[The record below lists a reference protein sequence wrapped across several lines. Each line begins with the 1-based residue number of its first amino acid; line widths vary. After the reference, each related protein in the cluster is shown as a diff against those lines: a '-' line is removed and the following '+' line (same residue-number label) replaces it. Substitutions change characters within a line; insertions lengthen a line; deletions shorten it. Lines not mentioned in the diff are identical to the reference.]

1 MREGGN
7 AHLEHN
13 ARNPAEG
20 FIQIL
25 NFFRDGSGV
34 TDQIRSGWP
43 ALGIVLR
50 ARCGWPATLFSDFG
64 EGVRVPGKEIVV
76 GLLGG
81 FAEEVG

>member
-1 MREGGN
+1 MRERGN
-7 AHLEHN
+7 AHLERD

-20 FIQIL
+20 FVHIL
-25 NFFRDGSGV
+25 HFFRDGFGV

-43 ALGIVLR
+43 ALGVVLR

-64 EGVRVPGKEIVV
+64 ESVPVPGKEIVG